1 MDTILKDLSSFCKVP
16 NDSQTQLKMLTR
28 LKDLLDSLRKAEK
41 KKITEI
47 QSKIEDTLA
56 DIVIQSRA
64 PNDIIVRYIY
74 YIYKHIFDFGLS
86 SHIADFINKYSSL
99 LHSKTSHNVKGT
111 ALWLCGKV
119 CTKAEYKTPNMT
131 ELIKAIMKYVKSTS
145 DLGMKHI
152 CFGVVS

>member
-64 PNDIIVRYIY
+64 PNDIIVRYMAH
-74 YIYKHIFDFGLS
+74 HIIRYHYRGFVIS
-86 SHIADFINKYSSL
+86 
-99 LHSKTSHNVKGT
+99 
-111 ALWLCGKV
+111 LCG
-119 CTKAEYKTPNMT
+119 THGAID
-131 ELIKAIMKYVKSTS
+131 LILA
-145 DLGMKHI
+145 
-152 CFGVVS
+152 